1 MAGEEAAWGGRDTKR
16 WDAFWASLAKRL
28 LTRWGLSVGLTSF
41 FFGLAVLV
49 YYLTNSTPTGF
60 NAPVRLADAFLHGRV
75 DVANGAD
82 LPYLEW
88 APYKGKYYA
97 VDPPMSAL
105 VLLPGVILYG
115 LALNQTLVSIVIG
128 GITASAIYRLMRGL
142 TEKLSVQ
149 VWLTLLFVFG
159 TIFWWAAT
167 SGANWY

>member
-1 MAGEEAAWGGRDTKR
+1 MGEEAAWRGSDIDRG
-16 WDAFWASLAKRL
+16 DAFRASFAKRL
-28 LTRWGLSVGLTSF
+28 LTRWGPAIGLTSF
-41 FFGLAVLV
+41 FFLTVMV
-49 YYLTNSTPTGF
+49 YYLTNSASGWPWEWRWPAATGF
-60 NAPVRLADAFLHGRV
+60 NGPVRVADAFLHGRV

-97 VDPPMSAL
+97 IDPPMSAL

-142 TEKLSVQ
+142 TEKLSV
-149 VWLTLLFVFG
+149 
-159 TIFWWAAT
+159 
-167 SGANWY
+167 